1 MRIPMKNDPFCVSV
15 PMNYTE
21 QVGPHHFLQMCRNS
35 SFISKLDLQ
44 TRVILEVKLFQSRVE
59 LRWLMMYSVSN

>member
-15 PMNYTE
+15 PMNYIE
-21 QVGPHHFLQMCRNS
+21 QVGPHRILQMYRYS

-44 TRVILEVKLFQSRVE
+44 TRAILEVKLFQSRVE
-59 LRWLMMYSVSN
+59 FRRLLMYS